1 MLGDFDAMEGRIKTE
16 QDRKYT
22 YYVPLRRVRVI
33 IFFRGNQ
40 YYIIC
45 ACVYIFAL
53 VIQHAN
59 HVFTAPYYIFICGL
73 SGSTIFLHII
83 S

>member
-1 MLGDFDAMEGRIKTE
+1 M
-16 QDRKYT
+16 
-22 YYVPLRRVRVI
+22 YVLRTIEARSRNH
-33 IFFRGNQ
+33 FFPWKRNQ

-59 HVFTAPYYIFICGL
+59 HVFTAPYYIFVCGL
-73 SGSTIFLHII
+73 SASTILFAHYLIKARSLEKFI
-83 S
+83 